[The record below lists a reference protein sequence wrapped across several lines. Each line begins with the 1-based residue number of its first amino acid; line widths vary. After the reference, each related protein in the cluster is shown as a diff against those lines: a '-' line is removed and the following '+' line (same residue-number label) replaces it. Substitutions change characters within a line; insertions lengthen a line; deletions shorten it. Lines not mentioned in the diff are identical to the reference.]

1 MSKKEIIREIYAA
14 LQYHKS
20 LGIEFYPESEG
31 LNEFLNFECQ
41 SQAVV
46 VPTCPD
52 EATAK
57 VATVQAV
64 PVAPSPEPS
73 VPTVQPHMR
82 EKSDGDICAECG
94 LRQKRIGFVEGK
106 GGKNVRLLVVG
117 DWLAGAEQ
125 MDSISVFGAEQD
137 LMLARM
143 FAAMKLPASDVFVTN
158 IIKCAL
164 PADVR
169 PEPHQIRSCMNVL
182 YRQIIDLQPQVIC
195 TMGSVASQ
203 AILKKSQSLSQLRG
217 KFYQVEFDEGLVLPV
232 LATYHP
238 TYLLKNVEMKRPAWD
253 DLQKV
258 VQRLSAKQKSG
269 IRR

>member
-1 MSKKEIIREIYAA
+1 MSKKELIRQIHAT

-20 LGIEFYPESEG
+20 LGIDHYPESDG
-31 LNEFLNFECQ
+31 LNEFLHLDCEPH
-41 SQAVV
+41 AVV
-46 VPTCPD
+46 VPVVAPR
-52 EATAK
+52 EAVK
-57 VATVQAV
+57 VSTVQLP
-64 PVAPSPEPS
+64 PVVPSPEKA
-73 VPTVQPHMR
+73 VPAVTLDTHH
-82 EKSDGDICAECG
+82 KNDGELCDTCG
-94 LRQKRIGFVEGK
+94 LREKRIGFVEGK

-143 FAAMKLPASDVFVTN
+143 FAAMKLPPSEVFVTN
-158 IIKCAL
+158 IVKCAL
-164 PADVR
+164 PTGVQ
-169 PEPHQIRSCMNVL
+169 PEPHQIRSCFKL
-182 YRQIIDLQPQVIC
+182 LHRQIIALQPQIIC

-203 AILKKSQSLSQLRG
+203 TLLNKKQSLSQLRG
-217 KFYQVEFDEGLVLPV
+217 KFYQVEFAKGLVLPV

-238 TYLLKNVEMKRPAWD
+238 TYLLKNAEMKRPAWD

-258 VQRLSAKQKSG
+258 VRRLSTKKESG